1 MSVGGER
8 KKKKRKKKLSVGEML
23 GDEEGHKIWSK
34 MSVITVNSLLRGKVY
49 FSRLAS
55 GFVCFTEEAV

>member
-1 MSVGGER
+1 MWGENEKR
-8 KKKKRKKKLSVGEML
+8 KKEKKKLSVGEML

-34 MSVITVNSLLRGKVY
+34 MSVITVNWLLRGKVY

-55 GFVCFTEEAV
+55 GFVCFTEQAV

>member
-34 MSVITVNSLLRGKVY
+34 MSVITVNWLLRGKVY

-55 GFVCFTEEAV
+55 GFVCFTEQAV